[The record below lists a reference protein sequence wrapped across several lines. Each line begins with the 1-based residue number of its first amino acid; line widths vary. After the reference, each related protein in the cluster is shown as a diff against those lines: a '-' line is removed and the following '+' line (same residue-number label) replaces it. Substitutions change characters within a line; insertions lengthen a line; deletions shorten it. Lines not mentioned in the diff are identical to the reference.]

1 MTVDGY
7 GAPTVVDGG
16 AAELALLW
24 GGFPLLGA
32 GAGWLLTAGAGWLAE
47 LPWAPAQDLLELV
60 AGLPDPQASIGGLAV
75 GALGGLVV
83 AAIGTAERLAVTV
96 GAERVGLRRDGTRW
110 EVQRREVRA
119 VFLDGRELVL
129 LGPDDEEL
137 VREKSDLAPDRLR
150 AAFREHGWPWAEA
163 DPHRDAYRRWVPG
176 LPGLPIGA
184 DALLRARQRALD
196 DDRGGEARELRG
208 ELARCGVVVRDERKR
223 QYWRLTRSAARP
235 RPEDATSPE
244 PEVDGR

>member
-1 MTVDGY
+1 MTVVGH

-16 AAELALLW
+16 VAELALLW
-24 GGFPLLGA
+24 GGCPALGA

-47 LPWAPAQDLLELV
+47 LPWAPAQKLFGLV
-60 AGLPDPQASIGGLAV
+60 AGLPDPQAGIGGLAV
-75 GALGGLVV
+75 GALGGLLV

-96 GAERVGLRRDGTRW
+96 CAGRVALRRGGTRR
-110 EVQRREVRA
+110 EVERRGVRA
-119 VFLDGRELVL
+119 VFLDGRDLVL
-129 LGPDDEEL
+129 LGPDDGEL

-150 AAFREHGWPWAEA
+150 AALRAHGWPWAEA

-176 LPGLPIGA
+176 LPGLPAGA

-208 ELARCGVVVRDERKR
+208 ELARSGLVVRDERRR
-223 QYWRLTRSAARP
+223 QYWRLTRSAVRP

>member
-1 MTVDGY
+1 MDGY

-24 GGFPLLGA
+24 GGFPVLGA
-32 GAGWLLTAGAGWLAE
+32 GAGWLLAAGAGWLAG

-60 AGLPDPQASIGGLAV
+60 AGLPDPQATIGGMAV

-96 GAERVGLRRDGTRW
+96 GAERVGLRRDGS
-110 EVQRREVRA
+110 RREVARRQVRA
-119 VFLDGRELVL
+119 VFLDGRDLVL
-129 LGPDDEEL
+129 LGPDDDEL
-137 VREKSDLAPDRLR
+137 ARERSDLAADRLR
-150 AAFREHGWPWAEA
+150 AAFRAHGWPWVED

-176 LPGLPIGA
+176 LPGLPAGA
-184 DALLRARQRALD
+184 DALLRARQKALD

-208 ELARCGVVVRDERKR
+208 ELARCGVVVRDERRR
-223 QYWRLTRSAARP
+223 QYWRLSRSAVVGDP
-235 RPEDATSPE
+235 PDPERGSAS
-244 PEVDGR
+244 G